1 MQATP
6 RDDLKKYKVF
16 GIGIVPL
23 MIIIFTITMI
33 VIAGYEWLIP

>member
-6 RDDLKKYKVF
+6 RDDLKKFKVF

-23 MIIIFTITMI
+23 MIIIFTVTLV
-33 VIAGYEWLIP
+33 VIGVYEWALV

>member
-33 VIAGYEWLIP
+33 VIAGYEWFIP